1 MNEESQDRLHNTLC
15 NSLTCCHKCGGG
27 PGAKEWHWKQEPTAS
42 VKDLFWGTA
51 RGEISG
57 EVLLKK
63 KKKRGGEEKKVYS
76 TTVLGCPCASAGPE
90 AAGATLRRAGG
101 ALSGFQLCGSW

>member
-1 MNEESQDRLHNTLC
+1 MPRNGT
-15 NSLTCCHKCGGG
+15 G
-27 PGAKEWHWKQEPTAS
+27 KQEPTAS

-63 KKKRGGEEKKVYS
+63 KKKKGGEEKKYIQLLSWVAHAP
-76 TTVLGCPCASAGPE
+76 VLA
-90 AAGATLRRAGG
+90 LR
-101 ALSGFQLCGSW
+101 LQEPL